1 MACRDLAAPA
11 VAAGKEKEEEE
22 EGAGLPAA
30 SHRVHLSGGRSA
42 LAKTLTCLQ
51 LIWLRGI
58 RGTLFS
64 SSTFKAAINQ
74 ADVESVDDP
83 A

>member
-1 MACRDLAAPA
+1 M
-11 VAAGKEKEEEE
+11 GW
-22 EGAGLPAA
+22 AGLPAT
-30 SHRVHLSGGRSA
+30 SHGVHLSGRRSA
-42 LAKTLTCLQ
+42 LSKTLTCLQ
-51 LIWLRGI
+51 LIWLQGI

-74 ADVESVDDP
+74 ADVERVDGP